1 MKLYGPC
8 VRARISLVSFGI
20 PPSPPPLFN
29 PRPRSPYLSLYKQAD
44 FKLKRD
50 TSKRGMLVFRGI
62 RRNYVREWRAD
73 SRKLTKKKW
82 KTERSILLPFP
93 GPRLAKQSPGKLYF
107 HRLDGRPV
115 HASIEYFFLSLRISS
130 FFYFPFEMKDDSF
143 VYIRCFNKF

>member
-1 MKLYGPC
+1 MQEFLSSPL
-8 VRARISLVSFGI
+8 AS

-73 SRKLTKKKW
+73 SRKLTKKKVEDGAEHLIAVSGSE
-82 KTERSILLPFP
+82 TRQTIPGETLFP
-93 GPRLAKQSPGKLYF
+93 
-107 HRLDGRPV
+107 
-115 HASIEYFFLSLRISS
+115 
-130 FFYFPFEMKDDSF
+130 
-143 VYIRCFNKF
+143 